1 MKSRTKKRIIGS
13 ILAVLLILILFWIY
27 LPPIN
32 PTSPTFW
39 IFVLV
44 CMAIFLVFL
53 GFGEI
58 SSAVSSSS
66 SGQKVVEINGSK
78 VNLPGM
84 PHMPKSKGLKIL
96 LFTMGGIIVL
106 MIIASV
112 IGMEFFNASRYQKLL
127 TKNNGVFTEDVPS
140 INQIPIVDKDTASQL
155 GSRKLGEISDLVSQ
169 FEIAGNYTQINM
181 NDRPVR
187 VTPLAYGDI
196 FKWFNNQKEGIPAY
210 IKVDMVTQDTT
221 LVRLEE
227 GMKYSPSEY
236 LLRDLQRHLR
246 FGYPTKIF
254 DTYSFEV
261 DEEGNPYWIAPT
273 IRYRIGLWNGR
284 DIEGAVLVNA
294 VTGEM
299 QYYDVE
305 DIPTWVDQVYS
316 ANMILE
322 QLNWNGKYQNGF
334 WNSHF
339 GQKDVL
345 RTTEGYN
352 YIAVNDDVYL
362 YTGMTSVT
370 SDQSNVGFVLVNMR
384 TKETKFYEISGAEEM
399 SAMRSAEGK
408 VQDQKYSSTFPLLL
422 NVVDRPTYFVA
433 LKDNAGLVK
442 MYAFID
448 MKRYQLVGLGAT
460 VEEAQNDYINVLK
473 KENEDIPVEKDF
485 EVSGTISEIYSAV
498 VEGNTR
504 YYLKLEGNDTIFIAD
519 IKISSGLPFYKA
531 GDAITLTFTQTETE
545 KQVNVTAIR

>member
-13 ILAVLLILILFWIY
+13 ILSVLLILILYWIY

-53 GFGEI
+53 GFGELT
-58 SSAVSSSS
+58 SAVSATS
-66 SGQKVVEINGSK
+66 QKVVEINGSK

-84 PHMPKSKGLKIL
+84 PHLPKSKGLKIL

-127 TKNNGVFTEDVPS
+127 TKTNGVFTEDVPS

-169 FEIAGNYTQINM
+169 FEIAGNYTQINL

-210 IKVDMVTQDTT
+210 IKVDMVTQETT

-227 GMKYSPSEY
+227 GMKYSPTEY

-261 DEEGNPYWIAPT
+261 DDAGNPYWIAPT

-299 QYYDVE
+299 QYFDVE

-473 KENEDIPVEKDF
+473 KENEEIPVEKDF
-485 EVSGTISEIYSAV
+485 KISGAIAEIYSAV

-504 YYLKLEGNDTIFIAD
+504 YYIKLADTETIFIAD
-519 IKISSGLPFYKA
+519 IQISSKLPFYKA
-531 GDAITLTFTQTETE
+531 GDSVILTYLENE
-545 KQVNVTAIR
+545 DYAEVTAIE

>member
-299 QYYDVE
+299 HYYDVE

-519 IKISSGLPFYKA
+519 IKISSGLPFYKT